1 MRGQA
6 AFWRGSGYVEEMLRD
21 VTDDSF
27 EADVLAR
34 SEAVPVVVDLWA
46 PWCGPCKTLGPIIEK
61 VVGETEGKVELAK
74 INVDDNPRA
83 GATFRVQSIP
93 AVFALRDRK
102 IVDQFIGALPEPAV
116 REFVERLAPS
126 KSPADKLVD
135 VGTEDA
141 LRAALDIEPGHAGA
155 VVALAELL
163 VSSGDPAAIDEALG
177 FLARIPETSEVRR
190 VAAMARM
197 AASGALAS
205 TGDDD
210 GAGLAG
216 RLDALLDRVKDDEA
230 ARQEFLDLLEVLGPE
245 DPRTM
250 KYRRA
255 MTSRLF

>member
-1 MRGQA
+1 MK
-6 AFWRGSGYVEEMLRD
+6 D
-21 VTDDSF
+21 VTDDTF

-46 PWCGPCKTLGPIIEK
+46 PWCGPCKTLGPILEK
-61 VVGETEGKVELAK
+61 VIDATDGAVELAK
-74 INVDDNPRA
+74 INIDENPRS

-102 IVDQFIGALPEPAV
+102 IVDSFIGALPEAQV
-116 REFVERLAPS
+116 RAFVERLAPS
-126 KSPADKLVD
+126 KSPADRLVE

-141 LRAALDIEPGHAGA
+141 LRAALDLQPDHAGA

-163 VSSGDPAAIDEALG
+163 VGSGAPEAVDEALAL
-177 FLARIPETSEVRR
+177 LARIPETAEVRR
-190 VAAMARM
+190 VAALARV
-197 AASGALAS
+197 GATVGS
-205 TGDDD
+205 VDDVSSK
-210 GAGLAG
+210 
-216 RLDALLDRVKDDEA
+216 LDALLDRVKGDEA

>member
-1 MRGQA
+1 MA
-6 AFWRGSGYVEEMLRD
+6 APGVRD
-21 VTDDSF
+21 VTDDTF
-27 EADVLAR
+27 EADVLVR
-34 SEAVPVVVDLWA
+34 SESVPVVVDLWA

-61 VVGETEGKVELAK
+61 VVGATEGKVELAK
-74 INVDDNPRA
+74 INVDDNPRS

-102 IVDQFIGALPEPAV
+102 IVDHFIGALPEPAV
-116 REFVERLAPS
+116 AEFVGRLLPQV
-126 KSPADKLVD
+126 SPADKLVA

-141 LRAALDIEPGHAGA
+141 LRAALDLDPGHEGA

-163 VSSGDPAAIDEALG
+163 INSGGGPAAVDEALAL
-177 FLARIPETSEVRR
+177 LARIPETGEVRR

-197 AASGALAS
+197 AGSGSLPAA
-205 TGDDD
+205 TGDGVDQK
-210 GAGLAG
+210 
-216 RLDALLDRVKDDEA
+216 LDALLDRVKSDEG
-230 ARQEFLDLLEVLGPE
+230 ARQEFLDLLEVLGPQ